1 MTSAVD
7 LCNVALDAIGSQI
20 TIQGINPAA
29 PPGSLAAQVAS
40 RNYQIQTDA
49 VFRTA
54 NWGSARKQATLTML
68 KAALGTP
75 ENPDGS
81 LPQPPYPWLY
91 EYGYPSDCL
100 KVRFLL
106 PTPTTPGTE
115 TPPMSNTGIGYPP
128 LANPRIPFTKAVD
141 NDAEGNEI
149 AVILT
154 NARVAQAIYTKRVSN
169 PDLWDVQLQVAVIS
183 ALAAYFVNP
192 INRNAQLMSERTQI
206 AANLLIQA
214 RIADGN
220 EGVSTTD
227 HYPDWMQVR
236 SVGGGIWSGA
246 ALGAG
251 ANWTAYTGEFD
262 SWCGPDGVFY

>member
-1 MTSAVD
+1 MAF
-7 LCNVALDAIGSQI
+7 DAIGSQI
-20 TIQGINPAA
+20 TIQGINPPA
-29 PPGSLAAQVAS
+29 PPGSLGAQVAS
-40 RNYQIQTDA
+40 RNYQTQVDA

-91 EYGYPSDCL
+91 EYAYPSDCL

-115 TPPMSNTGIGYPP
+115 SPPMTNSGVGYPP

-141 NDAEGNEI
+141 NDENGNEI
-149 AVILT
+149 AVILS
-154 NARVAQAIYTKRVSN
+154 NARVAQAIYTKRVTN

-220 EGVSTTD
+220 EGASTVD
-227 HYPDWMQVR
+227 HYPDFMQVR
-236 SVGGGIWSGA
+236 NVGGAIWPGAGYGVGGG
-246 ALGAG
+246 
-251 ANWTAYTGEFD
+251 NWNPSCGEYD
-262 SWCGPDGVFY
+262 LWASPEGIFY

>member
-1 MTSAVD
+1 MAF
-7 LCNVALDAIGSQI
+7 DAIGSQV
-20 TIQGINPAA
+20 TIQGINPPA

-49 VFRTA
+49 IFRTA
-54 NWGSARKQATLTML
+54 NWGSARKQAPLTLL

-91 EYGYPSDCL
+91 EYAYPADCL

-106 PTPTTPGTE
+106 PTPTTPSTE
-115 TPPMSNTGIGYPP
+115 APPMSNSGIGYPP

-141 NDAEGNEI
+141 NDASGNEI
-149 AVILT
+149 AVILS
-154 NARVAQAIYTKRVSN
+154 NARVAQAIYTKRIAN
-169 PDLWDVQLQVAVIS
+169 PDLWDIQLQTAVIA

-192 INRNAQLMSERTQI
+192 INRNVLLMSERTKI
-206 AANLLIQA
+206 AAGLLVQA

-220 EGVSTTD
+220 EGMSSVD
-227 HYPDWMQVR
+227 HYPDFMQVR
-236 SVGGGIWSGA
+236 NVGGGIWSGTGLGQSVGGGWLA
-246 ALGAG
+246 A
-251 ANWTAYTGEFD
+251 TGEYD